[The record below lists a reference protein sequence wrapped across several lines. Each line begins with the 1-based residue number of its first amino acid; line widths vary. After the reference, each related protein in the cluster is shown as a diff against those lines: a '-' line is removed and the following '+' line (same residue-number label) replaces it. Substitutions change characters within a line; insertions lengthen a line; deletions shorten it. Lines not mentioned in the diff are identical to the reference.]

1 MANRSKLLFHAGTI
15 QTLNNCI
22 TKGEVV
28 NQKRSLILGMAL
40 AVVLALVVVACGPAV
55 PEGMENVTPESPGS
69 AEEAQAAEGE
79 QTEPVQGEEADAI
92 TMPPISDRMPAE
104 GEYTEADSGLKVYDV
119 VVGGGDSPEEGDIV
133 EANYAMWLD
142 DEAGPKILDD
152 SFVLGRPLTF
162 ILGSQQV
169 FPGWEEGM
177 VGMNV
182 GGTRQLVIPPELAF
196 GEEGI
201 PGVVPPSA
209 TLILEVEL
217 LSVQAPPKPED
228 LTADE
233 YETTESGLQ
242 IAFLSDGEGEDV
254 SEPGDTVTVAF
265 NIWVADDG
273 NFFTGSE
280 TAGQPYTFQLGS
292 DAVFPGWDEGV
303 TGMKVGEQRQLLIP
317 AELGLGEEGFGEVVP
332 PNSDLLMFVELVDV
346 SKPAKMSEVDE
357 ADYIT
362 TDSGLKY
369 YDLVEGDGDMPEAG
383 QTVVV
388 HYTGWLEDG
397 TQFDSSLDRGT
408 PFPFPL
414 GQGAV
419 IPGWDEGV
427 ASMKVGGKRQLVI
440 PADLAYG
447 ENGAG
452 GTIPPNATLIFEVE
466 LLETRE

>member
-1 MANRSKLLFHAGTI
+1 MD
-15 QTLNNCI
+15 
-22 TKGEVV
+22 
-28 NQKRSLILGMAL
+28 QKRLSILGMAL
-40 AVVLALVVVACGPAV
+40 AVVLALVMVACGPAV
-55 PEGMENVTPESPGS
+55 PEGMEHVTPVSSVSGEVHTTAG
-69 AEEAQAAEGE
+69 AE
-79 QTEPVQGEEADAI
+79 TEPGQGEETDDPHADVDMSAL
-92 TMPPISDRMPAE
+92 PPISDRMPAE
-104 GEYTEADSGLKVYDV
+104 LADGDYTETDSGLKLYDV
-119 VVGGGDSPEEGDIV
+119 VVGDGDTPVDGDVV
-133 EANYAMWLD
+133 EANYAMWVK
-142 DEAGPKILDD
+142 DEEGPQILDD

-177 VGMNV
+177 LGMNA

-217 LSVQAPPKPED
+217 INVQAPPEPED
-228 LTADE
+228 LSAGD

-242 IAFLSDGEGEDV
+242 IAVLGDGEGEDV
-254 SEPGDTVTVAF
+254 VETGDSVTVAF

-273 NFFTGSE
+273 AFFTGSE
-280 TAGQPYTFQLGS
+280 TAGQPYTFQVGS
-292 DAVFPGWDEGV
+292 DAVFAGWDEGV
-303 TGMKVGEQRQLLIP
+303 TGMKVGERRQLLIP
-317 AELGLGEEGFGEVVP
+317 AELGLGEEGFGDIVP
-332 PNSDLLMFVELVDV
+332 PNSDLVMYVEIVNMV
-346 SKPAKMSEVDE
+346 KPAKITEIDE
-357 ADYIT
+357 ADYTT

-369 YDLVEGDGDMPEAG
+369 FDIVEGDGDSPEAG

-397 TQFDSSLDRGT
+397 TQFDSSLDRGV
-408 PFPFPL
+408 PFDFRL

-447 ENGAG
+447 EAGAG

-466 LLETRE
+466 LLDIGE